1 MREIKFRGKKIDSNE
16 WIFGWLR
23 QSGHQEIQKANGQY
37 VRTEKYYQIQN
48 NKYHFEFV
56 TEETIGQYTG
66 LKDKKRKEIY
76 EGDIVKGLFNDPEEP
91 EIIGIVRYDDCKAS
105 YMVVSKNGSEWEL
118 GCLDELEVI
127 GNIHDNPKLLE
138 VKHE

>member
-37 VRTEKYYQIQN
+37 IRTEKYYQIQN

-127 GNIHDNPKLLE
+127 GNIHDNPELLE
-138 VKHE
+138 VR